1 MLILIQIA
9 IVLMTIW
16 LIGTILSITAYGLIH
31 VLLLL
36 GFILLIIG
44 IIEEKNPARWR

>member
-9 IVLMTIW
+9 IALLAIW
-16 LIGTILSITAYGLIH
+16 LVGTILSVTAYGLIH
-31 VLLLL
+31 VLLVL
-36 GFILLIIG
+36 GFILFIIG

>member
-9 IVLMTIW
+9 IVLLAVW
-16 LIGTILSITAYGLIH
+16 LVSTILSVTAYGLIH

-44 IIEEKNPARWR
+44 IIEERNPARWR